1 MISESLKKVVQPRS
15 AECLV
20 MNDGLYVAVRPIAE
34 GEEHLKGSLAG
45 QGVSRKDILKDRI
58 TYS

>member
-1 MISESLKKVVQPRS
+1 MVQPRS